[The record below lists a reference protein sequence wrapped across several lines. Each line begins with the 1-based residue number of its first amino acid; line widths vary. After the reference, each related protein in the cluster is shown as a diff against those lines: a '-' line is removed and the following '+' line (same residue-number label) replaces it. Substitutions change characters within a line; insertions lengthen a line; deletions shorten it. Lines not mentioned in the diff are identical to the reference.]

1 MDATGGLW
9 QKGALHGK
17 PAGCFFST
25 GTQGGGQET
34 IGLSMVTF
42 FTHHGMLF
50 VPLGYKDPK
59 VFAYDEVHGG
69 SPYGAGTI
77 AGSDGSRQPS
87 QLEKDVAR
95 THGQHFAAIVTKLV
109 ASAVSI

>member
-17 PAGCFFST
+17 PAACFVST
-25 GTQGGGQET
+25 ATQGGGQET

-42 FTHHGMLF
+42 FTHHGMPF
-50 VPLGYKDPK
+50 VPLGFKDPK
-59 VFAYDEVHGG
+59 MFSYDEVHGG

-95 THGQHFAAIVTKLV
+95 THGTHFASIVTKL
-109 ASAVSI
+109 SSSSVSI

>member
-9 QKGALHGK
+9 AKGALLGK

-42 FTHHGMLF
+42 FTHHGMIY

-59 VFAYDEVHGG
+59 VFSFDEVHGG

-87 QLEKDVAR
+87 TLEKDVAR
-95 THGQHFAAIVTKLV
+95 TQGLHFAAIVNKLV
-109 ASAVSI
+109 ASSVSI